1 MINDFDLLTTC
12 DISGFSKEEI
22 RSILIYKSDV
32 KDTDIVLDIN
42 CGVGEISTEFSNLAK
57 KAYAID
63 ESMQAIA
70 ISEKNIKKHGS
81 IDKVELINENPLSA
95 IEKID
100 DFDIALLKA
109 KEDNYNEIIEKVH
122 EKINPKG
129 RMLILTNI
137 LDFEVNMINKL
148 DELNYNPQ
156 ITHIN
161 ISNGLLLNNG
171 IKLESQ
177 NPMTVISVKKR

>member
-1 MINDFDLLTTC
+1 MKR
-12 DISGFSKEEI
+12 ISKSMEVLI
-22 RSILIYKSDV
+22 RLSY
-32 KDTDIVLDIN
+32 
-42 CGVGEISTEFSNLAK
+42 
-57 KAYAID
+57 
-63 ESMQAIA
+63 
-70 ISEKNIKKHGS
+70 
-81 IDKVELINENPLSA
+81 ENPLSA

-100 DFDIALLKA
+100 DFDIAILKA
-109 KEDNYNEIIEKVH
+109 KEGNYNEIIEKVH

-161 ISNGLLLNNG
+161 ISNGLLLNKG

>member
-1 MINDFDLLTTC
+1 M
-12 DISGFSKEEI
+12 
-22 RSILIYKSDV
+22 
-32 KDTDIVLDIN
+32 
-42 CGVGEISTEFSNLAK
+42 
-57 KAYAID
+57 
-63 ESMQAIA
+63 
-70 ISEKNIKKHGS
+70 
-81 IDKVELINENPLSA
+81 SA

-137 LDFEVNMINKL
+137 LNFEVNIINKL

-161 ISNGLLLNNG
+161 ISKGLLLNKG